1 MNKLLQRTVM
11 AYRPLYLHGLLLD
24 GQYRLPRADPPPV
37 VGPAR
42 RPRRTL
48 LATCFP
54 FAFRPRGK
62 GGRHA
67 EPIPTPAT
75 ARHR

>member
-24 GQYRLPRADPPPV
+24 GQYRLPRADPPPAD
-37 VGPAR
+37 PAR
-42 RPRRTL
+42 QPRRTL
-48 LATCFP
+48 LATWFP
-54 FAFRPRGK
+54 FAFRRRGT
-62 GGRHA
+62 GGRHVA
-67 EPIPTPAT
+67 AIPTSAA